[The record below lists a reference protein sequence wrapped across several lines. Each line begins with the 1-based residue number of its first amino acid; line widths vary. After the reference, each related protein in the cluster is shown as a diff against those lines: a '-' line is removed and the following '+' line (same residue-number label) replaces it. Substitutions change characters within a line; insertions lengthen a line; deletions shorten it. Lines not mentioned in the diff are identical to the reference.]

1 MYFSKYTIFKLPK
14 GNICQISRK
23 TSALKIQSNS
33 EYCFMKR
40 DLKCG
45 WRSFC
50 KRAERNTCLLQPT
63 CNVSLSRIFFVNAR
77 EQLQCRKHVVI
88 YSYHFVY
95 LSTEME
101 HSSSE
106 PQTYCPS
113 DSITQHTLLR
123 TQHLNQIYRCILVT
137 SNFQS
142 LLITWFSSVYIV
154 WMYAVR
160 IKHLLKSITLPKPPI
175 MLQNSKGSDFFK
187 FEIWFAWSKILSLC

>member
-1 MYFSKYTIFKLPK
+1 MSFDWKIMKSKLKMICWSLDFVFKAGNVSRTQELLKKKNTQKYFFLLPVLYFSKYTIFKLPK

-88 YSYHFVY
+88 
-95 LSTEME
+95 
-101 HSSSE
+101 
-106 PQTYCPS
+106 
-113 DSITQHTLLR
+113 
-123 TQHLNQIYRCILVT
+123 
-137 SNFQS
+137 
-142 LLITWFSSVYIV
+142 
-154 WMYAVR
+154 
-160 IKHLLKSITLPKPPI
+160 
-175 MLQNSKGSDFFK
+175 
-187 FEIWFAWSKILSLC
+187 